1 MVLVIDPQVAG
12 VSGDMILS
20 CLVDLGANR
29 EKIISG
35 IKSSKFT
42 ESHINQISFI
52 DTIKNGIRST
62 SLDLDIEESCT
73 CSAIDMQHAV
83 LNATKSLHLS
93 PMSISFAKSCIEKLI
108 SAEAKVHGLD
118 ISKVHLHETAS
129 IDTLI
134 DIVGTAIALDDL
146 DLFNDNILCMPVC
159 IGGGTFEFS
168 HGTMSNPSSAVL
180 EIFKGSGMYI
190 QGNNISAELA
200 TPTGAAIISS
210 IAKPIR
216 HYPQFQV
223 TSVGYGAGQRDHKT
237 FANVLKMVRGNRYD
251 HLLDDTADNVTILET
266 NVDDVSGEILGS
278 LVDHLMANGAR
289 DVSMYN
295 GITKKSRSTTLISI
309 VCDHNT
315 SDTLIDILISET
327 GTLGVRVSRVD
338 RVVVPRTIHTKKITL
353 DDQSFTIRYKRS
365 SFKGRESLKIEFDDL
380 LHISTKLDKSI
391 KDIEY
396 QIRGE
401 IKEFDQT

>member
-20 CLVDLGANR
+20 CLVDLGASR

-35 IKSSKFT
+35 IKSFKFT
-42 ESHINQISFI
+42 ESHIDNISFV

-62 SLDLDIEESCT
+62 SLDLDIEESYT
-73 CSAIDMQHAV
+73 CSAIDMQQAV
-83 LNATKSLHLS
+83 INTTKSLHLS
-93 PMSISFAKSCIEKLI
+93 PMSTSFAKSCIEKLI

-118 ISKVHLHETAS
+118 ITKVHLHETAS

-146 DLFNDNILCMPVC
+146 DLFNDTILCMPVC
-159 IGGGTFEFS
+159 IGNGTFEFS

-190 QGNNISAELA
+190 QGSNISAELA

-216 HYPQFQV
+216 YYPQLQV
-223 TSVGYGAGQRDHKT
+223 ISVGYGAGQRDHKT
-237 FANVLKMVRGNRYD
+237 FANVLKMVRGNSDSSTY
-251 HLLDDTADNVTILET
+251 NNYESVTVLET
-266 NVDDVSGEILGS
+266 NVDDVSGEILGN
-278 LVDHLMANGAR
+278 LVDHLMSNGAH

-315 SDTLIDILISET
+315 ADALIDILISDT
-327 GTLGVRVSRVD
+327 GTLGVRISSVD
-338 RVVVPRTIHTKKITL
+338 RIVVPRTIHTKKITL
-353 DDQSFTIRYKRS
+353 YNQTFTIHYKRS
-365 SFKGRESLKIEFDDL
+365 SFKGRKSSKIEFDDL
-380 LHISTKLDKSI
+380 LYISNKLDKSI

-396 QIRGE
+396 QVRKE
-401 IKEFDQT
+401 IEEFDKT